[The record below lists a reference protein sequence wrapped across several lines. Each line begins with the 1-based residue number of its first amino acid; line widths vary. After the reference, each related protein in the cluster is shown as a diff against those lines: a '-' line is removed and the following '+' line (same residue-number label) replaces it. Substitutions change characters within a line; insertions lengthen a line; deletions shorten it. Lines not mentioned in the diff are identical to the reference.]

1 MDGSPRTA
9 GRQSRVL
16 VRRLIRL
23 AATAAIAAC
32 ASPQTPPG
40 GPVDEDAPQ
49 LVRIRPDSNATNV
62 RGDAIGFDFDEVIS
76 ERPQG
81 AQSLAELFL
90 ISPSTGPNALS
101 WRRTRLEVKPRG
113 GLKPNTTYSVVM
125 LPGLTDLEGNVDSV
139 GTSVVF
145 STGPSIATGRLQGV
159 VFDWMAERSAPRA
172 FIEAFALPDSTRYL
186 GFADSTGRYL
196 LEHLP
201 PGQYHL
207 RGLVDQ
213 NRNRL
218 LDPREAFD
226 TMTVTLADSLRVALH
241 AVSRDTLGP
250 SIERVEL
257 VDSLTL
263 RVRFDRVVDTSFV
276 IAPAVFVLK
285 AADSTVVPLASAVGG
300 RAWQRQK
307 DDSTRAAA
315 IQDSVRRAQ
324 QADSARRADSVR
336 TGRVAPRPAP
346 PPAPAADTA
355 AERQLKPEVR
365 IPEVEAVLRLREPLP
380 PASAFRLRAVE
391 VRGIV
396 GVTRSSERTFTTPR
410 ARPVTDTAAV
420 RDTGST
426 GEGAVSSTASRA
438 RRSGVVGGPPHRE
451 NGDESLDGI
460 DPFLPARIIF
470 PPRTRS

>member
-1 MDGSPRTA
+1 
-9 GRQSRVL
+9 
-16 VRRLIRL
+16 
-23 AATAAIAAC
+23 
-32 ASPQTPPG
+32 
-40 GPVDEDAPQ
+40 
-49 LVRIRPDSNATNV
+49 VRIRPDSNATNV
-62 RGDAIGFDFDEVIS
+62 RGDAIGFEFDEVIS

-90 ISPSTGPNALS
+90 ISPSTGPNSLS

-145 STGPSIATGRLQGV
+145 STGPSIATGRLHGV
-159 VFDWMAERSAPRA
+159 VFDWMSERTAPRA

-186 GFADSTGRYL
+186 GFADSTGRYV

-201 PGQYHL
+201 AGRYLL

-218 LDPREAFD
+218 LDPRELYD

-241 AVSRDTLGP
+241 AVARDTLGP

-263 RVRFDRVVDTSFV
+263 RVRFDRVLDTSFV
-276 IAPAVFVLK
+276 IVPSVFVLK
-285 AADSTVVPLASAVGG
+285 AADSTVLRLASAVGG
-300 RAWQRQK
+300 RAWQQQK
-307 DDSTRAAA
+307 TDSTRAAA
-315 IQDSVRRAQ
+315 AQDSIRRVQ
-324 QADSARRADSVR
+324 EADSARRADSVR
-336 TGRVAPRPAP
+336 TGRVAPRPPAPRPAPPADTAP
-346 PPAPAADTA
+346 PPL
-355 AERQLKPEVR
+355 RPEVR
-365 IPEVEAVLRLREPLP
+365 IPDVEAVLRLREPLP

-396 GVTRSSERTFTTPR
+396 GPTRSSERTFTTPR
-410 ARPVTDTAAV
+410 ARPAADTAAV
-420 RDTGST
+420 RDTGAT
-426 GEGAVSSTASRA
+426 GGATARPTGSRA
-438 RRSGVVGGPPHRE
+438 GRAGVVGGPPHRE
-451 NGDESLDGI
+451 NGDEFAIST
-460 DPFLPARIIF
+460 DPFLPARIIS
-470 PPRTRS
+470 PQGTRS

>member
-1 MDGSPRTA
+1 
-9 GRQSRVL
+9 
-16 VRRLIRL
+16 VRSLIRL
-23 AATAAIAAC
+23 AATAAIVAC

-90 ISPSTGPNALS
+90 ISPSTGPHSLS
-101 WRRTRLEVKPRG
+101 WRRTRLDVKPRG

-159 VFDWMAERSAPRA
+159 VFDWMAERTAPRA
-172 FIEAFALPDSTRYL
+172 FLEAFALPDSTRYL

-207 RGLVDQ
+207 RALVDQ
-213 NRNRL
+213 NRNRT

-241 AVSRDTLGP
+241 AVARDTLGP

-257 VDSLTL
+257 LDSLTL
-263 RVRFDRVVDTSFV
+263 RVRFDRVLDTSFV
-276 IAPAVFVLK
+276 IVPSVFVLK
-285 AADSTVVPLASAVGG
+285 AADSTVVRLASAVGG
-300 RAWQRQK
+300 RAWQQQK
-307 DDSTRAAA
+307 TDSTRAAA

-346 PPAPAADTA
+346 PRPAPPADTA
-355 AERQLKPEVR
+355 AEPPLKPAVR
-365 IPEVEAVLRLREPLP
+365 IPDVEAVLRLREPLP

-410 ARPVTDTAAV
+410 ARSTDTAAV

-426 GEGAVSSTASRA
+426 GEGAVSPTASRA
-438 RRSGVVGGPPHRE
+438 RMSGVVGGPPHRE
-451 NGDESLDGI
+451 NGDESLDSI